1 MTIKAKL
8 STQVANQFPEFY
20 KEDGQNFLAFIEGY
34 YEYLEQNGK
43 LSDAIQNLED
53 YKDINTTLDQYLTH
67 FQETLLPSVPHDV
80 LSDKRL
86 MAKYVKYYNET
97 RGSLASYK
105 LLFRAIYNEDV
116 EVNYPAD
123 QMLKLSDG
131 DWQLDRYLVTNYN
144 QKNYS
149 FIGKTIVGTESN
161 AQALV
166 EDVVGRVIR
175 GRDLMQINVSNIKG
189 TFNHLEPIRLL
200 SDTNGSGHSAI
211 VDAGIHRIEIVSPG
225 ANYKAGDVV
234 KLESDK
240 IGDFGKVVV
249 TDTVDLNGSLTFTII
264 DGGSGYT
271 AVSSDSNQG
280 GTVVSISGGDGDTAA
295 SFTISG
301 SDLSETFA
309 IATNVTLLGA
319 NNIFGFNGPP
329 ILNADYST
337 REMSTFA
344 NTIIGSPTLGFRE
357 SNEVTNNGLF
367 RDNEES
373 SLHVAN
379 TLTIGV
385 GASLYGV
392 SSGANA
398 TVTAITDATDGAG
411 KFTTDGYRKFITSIR
426 NRVNYSEQLDNAYW
440 DKTRCAIANDTS
452 IAPDGAAT
460 ADKIVEDGSDGTH
473 FIDLETSFL
482 QNSTQY
488 TTSVFLKTGSTT
500 RNAALIF
507 ATNSAFP
514 AVKVNLQNGTIVSTA
529 AGLTSTIKS
538 VGNGWHR
545 VTMTG
550 TTHSSGTHNIQLNIT
565 DDSNVTS
572 YQGDASKHIF
582 AWGFQVETAAAA
594 TEYQRV
600 VADAFGTGETLLIV
614 NTSGSSAGKVTSF
627 AGNTTGYHILD
638 VANTGGQTVA
648 LGDEIV
654 STTNF
659 YADNTDTTFT
669 DTASTGEEVY
679 SYGVVKKVISTT
691 PYLYEHNTTAN
702 VVQSNTVSSSSNNVT
717 STNIGTVFGRGDVIK
732 AGGQPSRRVV
742 SITDDNTIVVTPAFS
757 PALSGAAYGKGGV
770 FRHVVKCRVSANNSA
785 NVSNQFD
792 FGPLQGF
799 VERDGVR
806 KVGSTAIIGNVHF
819 STSNTE
825 LETVYSKLEDSLVF
839 KTLTFGSIDQLSSRV
854 GGSGFTVAPKV
865 DVTEP
870 GIGSL
875 GIGEQFLTIQSS
887 TESNVTVDTNDG
899 IVQSSSGAS
908 GDVKAGASYGAPT
921 VTSYSNGQFETIIR
935 IWQPPLQR
943 FPNGK
948 TFANNTNATIRK
960 FSSSYVAGTLDTRS
974 VDSTATVKIVKVD
987 DRGILGQNANIRG
1000 DVGAN
1005 GTITGLRVADSGFSH
1020 EQNEEVR
1027 VQDTG
1032 REDSTQAVV
1041 RLRLQNAANSEGYYA
1056 TSRSHISTKRGFIQ
1070 DSNFY
1075 QEFSYEVA
1083 VPLSLK
1089 RYKDIAMKLAHPA
1102 GQKMFGKFKSHSN
1115 TNVNVSL
1122 TSNNTFRKDAT
1133 GTFTFTEGSFGI
1145 SGSGTAMESQFAN
1158 GGVIIIKKSAGV
1170 YYKVPL
1176 NIVTNDT
1183 TANAHIAWANSTFT
1197 TTAQYTTGSIG

>member
-1 MTIKAKL
+1 MTIKSKL
-8 STQVANQFPEFY
+8 STQVANQFPDFY
-20 KEDGQNFLAFIEGY
+20 KEEGQNFLAFIEGY

-43 LSDAIQNLED
+43 LTEAIQNLED

-105 LLFRAIYNEDV
+105 LMFRAIYNEDV
-116 EVNYPAD
+116 EVNFPAD
-123 QMLKLSDG
+123 QMLKISDG

-144 QKNYS
+144 QNNYD

-166 EDVVGRVIR
+166 EDVVGRIVK

-189 TFNHLEPIRLL
+189 SFNHLEPIRLL
-200 SDTNGSGHSAI
+200 SDTDGSGHSAI

-225 ANYKAGDVV
+225 AKYQAGDIV

-249 TDTVDLNGSLTFTII
+249 TDTVDLNGSLTFTLI

-271 AVSSDSNQG
+271 EVSSDPNQG
-280 GTVVSISGGDGDTAA
+280 GSVVTISGGDGDTAA
-295 SFTISG
+295 SFTITG
-301 SDLSETFA
+301 SDIDETFA
-309 IATNVTLLGA
+309 ISTNVTLLGS
-319 NNIFGFNGPP
+319 NTIFGFNAPD

-337 REMSTFA
+337 RKMATFA

-367 RDNEES
+367 RDNVES

-426 NRVNYSEQLDNAYW
+426 NRVNYSEELDNNYW
-440 DKTRCAIANDTS
+440 NDLRCGAIANQTL
-452 IAPDGAAT
+452 APNGTLT
-460 ADKIVEDGSDGTH
+460 AEKIVEDASDNSHLIT
-473 FIDLETSFL
+473 LASSFL

-488 TTSVFLKTGSTT
+488 TTSVFLKAGSSD
-500 RNAALIF
+500 RNAALRLS
-507 ATNSAFP
+507 TGGAFP
-514 AVKVNLQNGTIVSTA
+514 AVKFNLQNGTIVSTH
-529 AGLTSTIKS
+529 GDLTSSIKD
-538 VGNGWHR
+538 VGNGWYR

-550 TTHSSGTHNIQLNIT
+550 TTSGSGSHNVQLNMT
-565 DDSNVTS
+565 DGSNVIS
-572 YQGDASKHIF
+572 YQGDITKHIF
-582 AWGFQVETAAAA
+582 AWGFQVETAATA
-594 TEYQRV
+594 TEYQKV
-600 VADAFGTGETLLIV
+600 VTDAFGTGETLLIV

-627 AGNTTGYHILD
+627 AGNTIGYHILD

-659 YADNTDTTFT
+659 YANTADTTL
-669 DTASTGEEVY
+669 TGEEVY

-702 VVQSNTVSSSSNNVT
+702 VVQSNTVNSSSNNVT

-732 AGGQPSRRVV
+732 AGGQAPSRRVV
-742 SITDDNTIVVTPAFS
+742 SVTDDNTIVVTPAFS

-785 NVSNQFD
+785 NLSNQFD

-806 KVGSTAIIGNVHF
+806 KVGSSTIVGNVHF

-839 KTLTFGSIDQLSSRV
+839 KTQTFGTIDQLSGRV

-865 DVTEP
+865 DVTES
-870 GIGSL
+870 GIASL
-875 GIGEQFLTIQSS
+875 GIGEQFLTIQSG

-899 IVQSSSGAS
+899 ILQSSSGAS
-908 GDVKAGASYGAPT
+908 GDIKAGSTYGAPT
-921 VTSYSNGQFETIIR
+921 VTSYSNGQFETVIR
-935 IWQPPLQR
+935 VWQPPLQR

-948 TFANNTNATIRK
+948 TFANNTNATIKK
-960 FSSSYVAGTLDTRS
+960 FSSSYVPGTTDTRS
-974 VDSTATVKIVKVD
+974 VDSTTTVKIVKVV
-987 DRGILGQNANIRG
+987 DRGILGQNANIRA

-1020 EQNEEVR
+1020 DQNEEVK
-1027 VQDTG
+1027 VESTG
-1032 REDSTQAVV
+1032 RVDSTQAVV
-1041 RLRLQNAANSEGYYA
+1041 RLKLQNAANSEGYYA

-1070 DSNFY
+1070 DSDFY
-1075 QEFSYEVA
+1075 QEFSYQLA

-1089 RYKDIAMKLAHPA
+1089 RYKEVAMKLAHPA

-1115 TNVNVSL
+1115 TNLNVILSA
-1122 TSNNTFRKDAT
+1122 NNTFRKNAT
-1133 GTFTFTEGSFGI
+1133 GTFTFTNGSFNITGT
-1145 SGSGTAMESQFAN
+1145 GSAMESQFAN
-1158 GGVIIIKKSAGV
+1158 GGVIIIQKSAGV

-1176 NIVTNDT
+1176 NIVSSDT
-1183 TANAHIAWANSTFT
+1183 VANTTIAWSNGTFT
-1197 TTAQYTTGSIG
+1197 TTALYTTGSIG